1 MGSNHCKCESCE
13 EFEADFP
20 GVLVPTELVIPQKAF
35 GDTAAEDDT
44 QDTAEDDA
52 AFTQGDSAFIQA
64 SVGSLSK
71 HTGPGHCAC
80 HCQGEDLR
88 FQGGPLGVK
97 GEGLDLEL
105 TPLEFGRDNELVHRE
120 VSPLLLALDGKW
132 YLKSNERCICAI
144 QSSEVYFHHDT
155 SLKDTVHFVVQ
166 EGPNL
171 VSLRMMRQTFYGEVS
186 LDAQATITWNHGEV
200 WIKQ

>member
-1 MGSNHCKCESCE
+1 MLCRRSGPKVAGTCCSSECAMGSNHCKCESCE

-120 VSPLLLALDGKW
+120 VSPLLLALDAWRKL
-132 YLKSNERCICAI
+132 LKYVHILLGILFKVCFLVNS
-144 QSSEVYFHHDT
+144 QSREARPF
-155 SLKDTVHFVVQ
+155 
-166 EGPNL
+166 
-171 VSLRMMRQTFYGEVS
+171 
-186 LDAQATITWNHGEV
+186 
-200 WIKQ
+200 